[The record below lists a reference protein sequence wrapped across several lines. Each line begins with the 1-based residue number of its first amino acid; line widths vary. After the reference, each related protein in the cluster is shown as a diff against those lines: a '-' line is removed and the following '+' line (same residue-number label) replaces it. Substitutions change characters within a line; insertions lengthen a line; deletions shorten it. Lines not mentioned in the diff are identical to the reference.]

1 MLLKRIFIYSQY
13 THKETKKDVY
23 LPVLIVVYRET
34 DKKYKTIR
42 CHDQWLY
49 IQLLKVRLLAYNN
62 ISVKKNRG
70 IKCIKALLDQGS

>member
-1 MLLKRIFIYSQY
+1 MLLRRIFIYSQY
-13 THKETKKDVY
+13 TYKETKKDGY

-34 DKKYKTIR
+34 GKKHKTNR

-62 ISVKKNRG
+62 ISVKKEYGHQVHQG
-70 IKCIKALLDQGS
+70 IT